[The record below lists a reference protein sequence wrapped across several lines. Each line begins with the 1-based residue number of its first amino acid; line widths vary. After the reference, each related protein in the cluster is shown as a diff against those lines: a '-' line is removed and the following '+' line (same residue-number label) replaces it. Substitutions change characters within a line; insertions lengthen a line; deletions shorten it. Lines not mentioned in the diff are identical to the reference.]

1 MQGKC
6 EKRAIYKGVGQVLGN
21 HTGQSC
27 ALGLAAVGT
36 LPHSGLRAGGDASLI
51 RAEPPFGRNSQ
62 PVLALHGGSQGKKHP
77 CFSLP
82 ILWSPTRASPGLNPV
97 ESQKAGSLM
106 WYSSIGQISR
116 QGTNLK
122 RAGSG
127 SGGQGKTPRVVSALL
142 YLLAQLYTPSS
153 PWWFPPFQH
162 RPFSWV

>member
-1 MQGKC
+1 MAHSDWVMQGKC

-36 LPHSGLRAGGDASLI
+36 LPHSGLRAGGEASLI

-82 ILWSPTRASPGLNPV
+82 IL
-97 ESQKAGSLM
+97 
-106 WYSSIGQISR
+106 
-116 QGTNLK
+116 
-122 RAGSG
+122 
-127 SGGQGKTPRVVSALL
+127 
-142 YLLAQLYTPSS
+142 
-153 PWWFPPFQH
+153 
-162 RPFSWV
+162 